1 MQLKKKKH
9 KTPSMLGHAIRRLT
23 RVREDNGSL
32 VNSDIRF
39 HIEDNKP
46 ENLKDPIRLAVEL
59 DAYCKI
65 ER

>member
-1 MQLKKKKH
+1 MQLKEKKH
-9 KTPSMLGHAIRRLT
+9 KTLSMLGHAIR
-23 RVREDNGSL
+23 REDNGSL